1 MAREGPSRTSH
12 PASAADN
19 DCVAPHPGEGDAEVD
34 WCELTRLA
42 LRFARQRRQSSLADT
57 EDVAQDALA
66 ALWENLAAVRDPT
79 RWLFVVVRRL
89 AHKRRL
95 VRRIPQFE
103 SSGDV
108 HRQSVYHD
116 GPTMEAAQ
124 RFLQTYSRLSPR
136 DRRVLWLWAQGFTHQ
151 EIADRI
157 GCARS
162 DVGQYLSRALS
173 RLEAPNRSSRP
184 HRRASPQVPG

>member
-116 GPTMEAAQ
+116 G
-124 RFLQTYSRLSPR
+124 
-136 DRRVLWLWAQGFTHQ
+136 
-151 EIADRI
+151 
-157 GCARS
+157 
-162 DVGQYLSRALS
+162 
-173 RLEAPNRSSRP
+173 SRP
-184 HRRASPQVPG
+184 AFSPDVFAALAKGSTCALALGAGLHASGDSRSHRVRPIGRGPISVSSIVAP

>member
-1 MAREGPSRTSH
+1 VARGGRSRTGH

-19 DCVAPHPGEGDAEVD
+19 DWVAPHPGDAEVD

-42 LRFARQRRQSSLADT
+42 LRFARQRRQGSLADA

-66 ALWENLAAVRDPT
+66 ALWENLPAVRDPT
-79 RWLFVVVRRL
+79 RWLFVVARRL
-89 AHKRRL
+89 AHKRPL
-95 VRRIPQFE
+95 VRRIPQFD

-108 HRQSVYHD
+108 HRHSVHHD
-116 GPTMEAAQ
+116 RPTMEAAQ

-151 EIADRI
+151 EIAGRI

-173 RLEAPNRSSRP
+173 RLEDPNRSSRP